1 MNFNFYYLFIN
12 KYIFFIFLLNFIT
25 NFILINSK
33 ILISRKEFE
42 DKCNI
47 MNYFSKF
54 KNIELK
60 NNIKFYK
67 NLTFEKYRRRLKK
80 WYKRRSGK
88 NLDLNNPKTFN
99 EKIQWI
105 KLYDSIP
112 IKTLLSDKYLVKDY
126 IKKK

>member
-1 MNFNFYYLFIN
+1 
-12 KYIFFIFLLNFIT
+12 
-25 NFILINSK
+25 
-33 ILISRKEFE
+33 
-42 DKCNI
+42 
-47 MNYFSKF
+47 MNYFSNF

-67 NLTFEKYRRRLKK
+67 NLTFEKYRNRLKK